1 MTADMSIS
9 KFTANFKGGA
19 RPNKFK
25 VLLNFPTSVASSAGL
40 DTQQASLMCKAS
52 SLPEATIGVAEV
64 FYLGRAIPVPGEK
77 TFPEWT
83 VTVIND
89 EDFKLRH
96 AFEKWSNDMLSHEF
110 NRRVGGV
117 DYKSYTADLEIAQ
130 LGVNGDVLR
139 SYKMK
144 NAFPVS
150 VAAID
155 LAWENNDAIE
165 EFTVSF
171 RFTHWIP
178 NGDATFNKKTSDI
191 VSI

>member
-25 VLLNFPTSVASSAGL
+25 VLLNLPTSVASSAGL
-40 DTQQASLMCKAS
+40 NTQSTSLMCKAS

-64 FYLGRAIPVPGEK
+64 YYLGRAIPVPGEK

-83 VTVIND
+83 VTVLND
-89 EDFKLRH
+89 EDFKIRH
-96 AFEKWSNDMLSHEF
+96 ALEKWSNDMLSNEF
-110 NRRVGGV
+110 NRRIGAV
-117 DYKSYTADLEIAQ
+117 DYKSYTTDLEIVQ

-155 LAWENNDAIE
+155 LAWENNDTVE

-171 RFTHWIP
+171 RYTHWIP

>member
-1 MTADMSIS
+1 MSDMRIS
-9 KFTANFKGGA
+9 KFTSKFVGGA
-19 RPNKFK
+19 RPNRFK
-25 VLLNFPTSVASSAGL
+25 VLLNFPTAVASAAGMT
-40 DTQQASLMCKAS
+40 TQDASLFCKGG

-64 FYLGRAIPVPGEK
+64 FYLGRAIPVQGDK

-83 VTVIND
+83 VTIIND
-89 EDFKLRH
+89 EDFRLRH

-110 NRRVGGV
+110 NRREGST
-117 DYKSYTADLEIAQ
+117 DYKSYTSNMEIAQ

-139 SYKMK
+139 SYKMF

-150 VAAID
+150 VSAID
-155 LAWENNDAIE
+155 LDWGNNDTVE

-171 RFTHWIP
+171 RYTHWVP

-191 VSI
+191 QSI